1 MKPPGG
7 ECHDLWGASFNGS
20 PSHLRVL
27 KPPGGGSSDI
37 FGTSAEPTEPQRK
50 TRTHLTSS
58 IFGEETVT
66 PSRNK
71 AGNDSFYNL
80 FGNEPQVRPVSAF
93 KDKTKSNIILD
104 DVSTNTTDSDAKK
117 SLTFTNEDVTQS
129 GDSVDGEVPVN
140 HDSVHT
146 NGNNSDILPESSMID
161 ICELTEREATKMP
174 DGGNSAASNGPA
186 VNGASSTSES
196 SASTPAPT
204 PAPATAAAAKQ
215 RVPPGGFSS
224 GLW

>member
-1 MKPPGG
+1 MFVIILT
-7 ECHDLWGASFNGS
+7 CNMFGS
-20 PSHLRVL
+20 DNSNRSVNQVSRRRVL

-71 AGNDSFYNL
+71 A
-80 FGNEPQVRPVSAF
+80 
-93 KDKTKSNIILD
+93 
-104 DVSTNTTDSDAKK
+104 
-117 SLTFTNEDVTQS
+117 
-129 GDSVDGEVPVN
+129 
-140 HDSVHT
+140 
-146 NGNNSDILPESSMID
+146 
-161 ICELTEREATKMP
+161 
-174 DGGNSAASNGPA
+174 DGGNPVASNGPA
-186 VNGASSTSES
+186 VNGASES

-204 PAPATAAAAKQ
+204 PAPAAKQ

>member
-1 MKPPGG
+1 MFVIILT
-7 ECHDLWGASFNGS
+7 CNMFGS
-20 PSHLRVL
+20 DNSNRSVNQVSRRRVL

-80 FGNEPQVRPVSAF
+80 FGNDSQVRPVSAF

-104 DVSTNTTDSDAKK
+104 DEISTNTADSDVKK
-117 SLTFTNEDVTQS
+117 SLTFTNEDVTQPE
-129 GDSVDGEVPVN
+129 DAVDGEVPLN

-146 NGNNSDILPESSMID
+146 NGNNCNILSETTVTDTS
-161 ICELTEREATKMP
+161 EQTKREATNIP
-174 DGGNSAASNGPA
+174 DGGNPVASNGPA
-186 VNGASSTSES
+186 VNGASES

-204 PAPATAAAAKQ
+204 PAPAAKQ

>member
-1 MKPPGG
+1 MTST
-7 ECHDLWGASFNGS
+7 SFNVGLTTGTRNS
-20 PSHLRVL
+20 SKVL

-80 FGNEPQVRPVSAF
+80 FGNDSQVRPVSAF

-104 DVSTNTTDSDAKK
+104 DEVSTNTTDRDAKK

-146 NGNNSDILPESSMID
+146 NGNNSDILP
-161 ICELTEREATKMP
+161 
-174 DGGNSAASNGPA
+174 DGGNSTASNGPA